1 MRDVVVADVLVLVEV
16 RSRASHPLAT
26 VTELVV
32 RAKLLVQPLRY
43 TTPLTADSTDP
54 VKQYKLILII
64 IINDDGDCMLKQS
77 FVSTHLTGT
86 QLQFLVSAQVVFK
99 YFPPLQ
105 SCVAFSF
112 PMFFPFPHFSLPL
125 RHKIAGVENATKRPE
140 QKPRTV
146 VACRWDKTTQ
156 NFVSACS
163 HRTKSDLS

>member
-1 MRDVVVADVLVLVEV
+1 VRDVVVADVLVLVEV

-43 TTPLTADSTDP
+43 TTPFTADSTDP

-99 YFPPLQ
+99 HFPPLQ

-112 PMFFPFPHFSLPL
+112 PTFFLS
-125 RHKIAGVENATKRPE
+125 RI
-140 QKPRTV
+140 
-146 VACRWDKTTQ
+146 
-156 NFVSACS
+156 SASPCDT
-163 HRTKSDLS
+163 RLQGWKMRVNDLSRNQEL